1 MRGDDLRAPAASA
14 ASRPVADGPR
24 PKARLRHGTDWLAL
38 LSGLLFI
45 GIGIRYLDPDRPDP
59 LVIVPIL
66 LVGLGFAGFVAIIAK
81 AVRRR

>member
-1 MRGDDLRAPAASA
+1 MRRDDSRSPSSSAATRPAA
-14 ASRPVADGPR
+14 DEPR
-24 PKARLRHGTDWLAL
+24 RKARLRHGTDWLAL

-45 GIGIRYLDPDRPDP
+45 GIGIQYLDLHRPDP

>member
-1 MRGDDLRAPAASA
+1 VPSGRR
-14 ASRPVADGPR
+14 RIVHR
-24 PKARLRHGTDWLAL
+24 TDWLAL

-45 GIGIRYLDPDRPDP
+45 GIGIRFLTGSAVDP
-59 LVIVPIL
+59 LVMMPIL